1 MIRLICAFLVM
12 SFVVA
17 ISMVAALAHPW
28 LVPVSFV
35 ALTTLFVINGLRKI
49 PASPPHK
56 AILVLFGR
64 RLEVVINEGW
74 NFFPGYPFVFSF
86 ILVKVEKV
94 NYDLESQEVR
104 TPDNA
109 LISVRASITWIA
121 GIEDTP
127 GSFIVYLNSGGE
139 DGVRKII
146 HDIIED
152 RVKTWARSNKEGP
165 STWME
170 AQAMKDDAHGVLAK
184 SLLGDALKA
193 IPRRFQDVPTSTW
206 MRFFDNPK
214 SEPTEYD
221 ASSNYGWAHKGTD
234 ADGKPTWDWKG
245 LQRKFDSYS
254 SIDQGILEDA
264 INGEEDGK
272 EGRRKQI
279 RNLREGKAKFG
290 DESLG
295 ITIVRFTVN
304 EVVIEGEVAKAAEL
318 AEKEARERAADTVE
332 LENIAARAKGLRKDN
347 PEMTYE
353 KAVETVMIAQ
363 GKVRK
368 SVIQVDG
375 AATGLG
381 QDGIA
386 MMQIQRSLPD
396 PGQAPPPANPR
407 TPPPGGTNP
416 PGGGVPYKD
425 SADAYFKRYKKYPKW
440 DPEKRTPN

>member
-1 MIRLICAFLVM
+1 M

-17 ISMVAALAHPW
+17 ISMVTALAYPW
-28 LVPVSFV
+28 LVPVTFV
-35 ALTTLFVINGLRKI
+35 ALTTLFATNGLRKI

-94 NYDLESQEVR
+94 NYDLEPQEVR

-109 LISVRASITWIA
+109 LLSIKASITWIP
-121 GIEDTP
+121 GIEDRP
-127 GSFIVYLNSGGE
+127 KSYIDYLNSGGE

-146 HDIIED
+146 HDVIED
-152 RVKTWARSNKEGP
+152 RIKTWARSNKEGP
-165 STWME
+165 ATWEE
-170 AQAMKDDAHGVLAK
+170 AQATKDEAHGVLSK
-184 SLLGDALKA
+184 SLLGRALKA
-193 IPRRFQDVPTSTW
+193 IDLKFQDVPTSTW
-206 MRFFDNPK
+206 MRFFDDPK
-214 SEPTEYD
+214 SEPTDYD
-221 ASSNYGWAHKGTD
+221 ANPSSGWATKELPDNRGHVKFKWDGLD
-234 ADGKPTWDWKG
+234 AKIAG
-245 LQRKFDSYS
+245 YS
-254 SIDQGILEDA
+254 QEDRDLLEDQ
-264 INGEEDGK
+264 IKN
-272 EGRRKQI
+272 RRRQI
-279 RNLREGKAKFG
+279 RKLREGRGKFPKP
-290 DESLG
+290 SLG
-295 ITIVRFTVN
+295 ITVVRFTIN
-304 EVVIEGEVAKAAEL
+304 EVKVEGEVAKAADL
-318 AEKEARERAADTVE
+318 AEKERKEMQADTVE
-332 LENIAARAKGLRKDN
+332 MKNIADRAKGLRKDN

-396 PGQAPPPANPR
+396 PGQTPPANPR
-407 TPPPGGTNP
+407 GKGNPGNPGKGKGTSSNP
-416 PGGGVPYKD
+416 AVSTKATAEAKKAADEYFTTYGV
-425 SADAYFKRYKKYPKW
+425 YPSW
-440 DPEKRTPN
+440 DPLKRTPN